1 MSKANAQPKR
11 GRGRPRTKIDPVAV
25 IRCAKIGC
33 TVGEIAAVLGC
44 NRATLQRN
52 FAAVIKRAKR
62 HGKSSLRK
70 LQWRSARK
78 GNVTMQIWLGKQ
90 MLGQSDKAT
99 ETHEH
104 KYSGGVKHTIDYEAV
119 EAELRTIARNNGA
132 ALAKGTAAHN

>member
-1 MSKANAQPKR
+1 MSKANGEKQKCGRKPKPISP
-11 GRGRPRTKIDPVAV
+11 GAV
-25 IRCAKIGC
+25 ERAAAMGY
-33 TVGEIAAVLGC
+33 TVGEIAVVFGC
-44 NRATLQRN
+44 DRRTLQRR
-52 FAAVIKRAKR
+52 FAAAIKSGRR
-62 HGKSSLRK
+62 LGTSSLRRM
-70 LQWRSARK
+70 QWKSARK

-90 MLGQSDKAT
+90 LLGQSDKAT